1 MKKSIFLT
9 LAISLFF
16 ASCTSTKIYPRI
28 KCLTCV
34 SKSDGILLMPL
45 HWEPSFRKF
54 STAQLNELENRI
66 LGTLREE
73 GFTNVE
79 LYDRMDYELLNAGVR
94 DINDPVQRANINLQL
109 GIPYLLGLSLG
120 DAGWTGE
127 WKAISPEEPEMG
139 SYWESDTRVSSMLRI
154 ALFETAMGEIVSDY
168 AVETTI
174 DGIPIPV
181 GDSESLSLNFGSIEQ
196 AVRLS
201 VQKGIRNLVQDCSC

>member
-1 MKKSIFLT
+1 
-9 LAISLFF
+9 
-16 ASCTSTKIYPRI
+16 
-28 KCLTCV
+28 
-34 SKSDGILLMPL
+34 MPL

-54 STAQLNELENRI
+54 RTAQLNELENRI
-66 LGTLREE
+66 LRTLREE

-154 ALFETAMGEIVSDY
+154 ALFETATGEIVSDY